1 MYGGI
6 FLVYLQLV
14 LEHGDFLFNIPINC
28 SYEVNGLRFQKK
40 YIAEISAS
48 K

>member
-1 MYGGI
+1 M
-6 FLVYLQLV
+6 YLQLV
-14 LEHGDFLFNIPINC
+14 LEHGDFLFNIPVNC

-40 YIAEISAS
+40 YMAEIAAS